1 MRIGERVQQFREQHG
16 LSQREFAR
24 RCDLSNGIISFI
36 ENGERPNG
44 EPYIPR
50 FATIRKIARGMG
62 TTPEELISECE
73 DFDIDISV
81 GPEETP
87 LVLDFMHELQNQS
100 ADEQMLIQVYRL
112 IPIQHR
118 FEAMQAV
125 MDIKRKYENE

>member
-50 FATIRKIARGMG
+50 FVTIRKIARGMG

-87 LVLDFMHELQNQS
+87 LVLDFMRELQNQS

>member
-1 MRIGERVQQFREQHG
+1 MKIGERVQQYREQHG

-44 EPYIPR
+44 EPYLPR
-50 FATIRKIARGMG
+50 FATIRKIARAMG
-62 TTPEELISECE
+62 TTPEDLISECE
-73 DFDIDISV
+73 DFDLDISV

-87 LVLDFMHELQNQS
+87 LVLDFMREIQNQS
-100 ADEQMLIQVYRL
+100 ADEIMLLQSYRM
-112 IPIQHR
+112 IPIDHR

-125 MDIKRKYENE
+125 FEIRKKYEQQ